1 MGHISSPPFPVGPPR
16 GASSWTATV
25 WYSRNHVPVPW
36 KPLSRSLWPQP
47 VVSETCCFQAGQCCR
62 VIMFRTRMLPRG
74 LKAIWWACRILQL
87 LVSLLSVS
95 PFCLLCHF
103 LMRIRFRRVCEYSM
117 FAHFTMK
124 FHAVNETSDDL
135 PSAVRF
141 LKIFMEWVY
150 FVFSTIRTEPTTS
163 YLFCLIF
170 ASLFLTKNMQFL

>member
-25 WYSRNHVPVPW
+25 WYSRNLGPFPGNHCHVPCGH
-36 KPLSRSLWPQP
+36 SLLFPRL
-47 VVSETCCFQAGQCCR
+47 VVSRQGS
-62 VIMFRTRMLPRG
+62 VV
-74 LKAIWWACRILQL
+74 
-87 LVSLLSVS
+87 VSLCFEPGCYRGAWRPFGGRAGYCNYMFPYCLSLL
-95 PFCLLCHF
+95 FCLLCHF
-103 LMRIRFRRVCEYSM
+103 LMRIPFRRVCEYSM

-124 FHAVNETSDDL
+124 FHAVNETSNDL